1 MKLRRARGSR
11 RRYFAQALI
20 LLLVAA
26 FVLWRP
32 AAAAVHTAAFVGHM
46 LPVPFKVQRW
56 LTPEPHRLTA
66 TFNRHDGTPDTAEVY
81 IIPRENP
88 RAAVLMFLGATPL
101 GYDDPE
107 VVNLGYALAR
117 TGFAV
122 MYYWSETVGIEQ
134 RLDAGEVAH
143 VVAAFQHLARQDY
156 VDPERLGLA
165 GFSVG
170 ASYAMVAAADP
181 RVAADIAFVN
191 SFGGYYDLADLV
203 AQISARRTIDA
214 AADTPW
220 EPDPHTMTVFANTLL
235 TERRS
240 DARDALLEGS
250 NGIQQARQSLDMM
263 PAGFRADVAAISP
276 SQHMHGWSSGTVIRI
291 MHDRG
296 DAVIPVSESRRLVAA
311 LAQQRPDVRVYYTE
325 TDIFRHVS
333 PDADAALAPLLQG
346 AWRVSRHMYHII
358 RVAQ

>member
-1 MKLRRARGSR
+1 MKLGRPRGSR
-11 RRYFAQALI
+11 RLFLAQGLI
-20 LLLVAA
+20 VLLVVAA
-26 FVLWRP
+26 LLWRP
-32 AAAAVHTAAFVGHM
+32 ATAALHTAAFVAEM
-46 LPVPFKVQRW
+46 LPIPVKVQRW
-56 LTPEPHRLTA
+56 VTREPLRFA
-66 TFNRHDGTPDTAEVY
+66 SSFARHDGTPDVAEVY
-81 IIPRENP
+81 AIPGGQP

-107 VVNLGYALAR
+107 VVNLGFALAR

-134 RLDAGEVAH
+134 RLSAGEVTH

-156 VDPERLGLA
+156 VDRDRLGLA

-181 RVAADIAFVN
+181 RIAADIAFVN
-191 SFGGYYDLADLV
+191 SFGGYYDLGNLI

-214 AADTPW
+214 AVETPW
-220 EPDPHTMTVFANTLL
+220 EPDQHTMKVFANTLSVE
-235 TERRS
+235 TPSRP
-240 DARDALLEGS
+240 RDALLEGS
-250 NGIQQARQSLDMM
+250 ASIHQAHRSVEMM
-263 PAGFRADVAAISP
+263 PATFRRDVAAVSP
-276 SQHMHGWSSGTVIRI
+276 SQHVRGWSSETVIRI

-311 LAQQRPDVRVYYTE
+311 LADQRPDVRVYHTE

-333 PDADAALAPLLQG
+333 PDADTALGPLLKG
-346 AWRVSRHMYHII
+346 GWHVYRHMYHIV
-358 RVAQ
+358 RVAR

>member
-1 MKLRRARGSR
+1 MKLGRPQGSR
-11 RRYFAQALI
+11 RLFLARGLI
-20 LLLVAA
+20 VLVVVAA
-26 FVLWRP
+26 LLWRP
-32 AAAAVHTAAFVGHM
+32 ATAALHTAAFVAEM
-46 LPVPFKVQRW
+46 LPIPVKVQRW
-56 LTPEPHRLTA
+56 VTREPERFTSSFA
-66 TFNRHDGTPDTAEVY
+66 RHDGTTDVAEVY
-81 IIPRENP
+81 AIPGDKP

-134 RLDAGEVAH
+134 RLSAGEVAH

-156 VDPERLGLA
+156 VDPDRLGLA

-181 RVAADIAFVN
+181 RIASDIAFVN
-191 SFGGYYDLADLV
+191 SFGGYYDLADLI

-214 AADTPW
+214 AVETPW
-220 EPDPHTMTVFANTLL
+220 EPDQHTMKVFANTLSV
-235 TERRS
+235 EPPS
-240 DARDALLEGS
+240 GPRDALLGGS
-250 NGIQQARQSLDMM
+250 TSIDQARQSFDMM
-263 PAGFRADVAAISP
+263 PATFRGDVAAISP
-276 SQHMHGWSSGTVIRI
+276 SRHVREWSSDTVIRI

-311 LAQQRPDVRVYYTE
+311 LARQRPDVRVYHTE

-333 PDADAALAPLLQG
+333 PDADPAVLPLLQG
-346 AWRVSRHMYHII
+346 AWRVCRHMYHII